1 MAVRGYVVTM
11 IRTKDA
17 LAYHRDGR
25 PGKIEVVPT
34 KPMTTQRDLSLAYT
48 PGVAEPCR
56 AIHADPRAV
65 DLYTARKNLVAVVT
79 NGTAVLGLGD
89 IGPLAAKPVMEGKAV
104 LFKKYADIDVFD
116 IELDARDPEKLI
128 ETVAALEP
136 TFGGINLEDIAAP
149 DCFHIE
155 EELQRRMRIPVFH
168 DDQHGTAIIS
178 SAALMNA
185 CELVEKDLASLRVTC
200 IGAGAAAMG
209 SMRMWAKLGVRPEN
223 ITLFDLDGVIRVDR
237 PGLDAYRMAF
247 ARAAGDPRRSLA
259 EAIEGADVLIGLSA
273 GGIVTPDMLQGMAPK
288 PIIFAL
294 ANPDPEIT
302 YEEAVKARPDAIV
315 GTGRSDYPNQV
326 NNVLGFPYV
335 FRGALD
341 VGASQINDAMKLAA
355 ARALAELAHSG
366 VTDDVLAAYGGD
378 PLKFGPT
385 YLIPKPVDSRLLV
398 WVAPAVAQA
407 AMESGVAR
415 DEIDLDAYRYQL
427 AQKLKPSLKAMWH
440 VSSLARRA
448 PKRIVFPEGTEDAI
462 VRAAEILV
470 QEGIA
475 YPILLGPSQ
484 IIREKADEI
493 GVDLDG
499 VEILEAVTSPSLG
512 AYAQAL
518 FELRC
523 RKGVTLPAARRLV
536 GRRVNF
542 ALMMLRQGDADG
554 VIAGLTRPY
563 PETILPAL
571 QIIGT
576 RDDVKR
582 AAGCYLVVTKDE
594 VKLLADTTINIE
606 PDAETLAEIAILTA
620 GMARSLGIPP
630 RIAMLSFSNFGDV
643 DHEGSR
649 RVAKAVEIVRT
660 RRPDLMIDGEMQ
672 ADVALLESARAPY
685 PFSKLEGSANVLV
698 FPSLSAGNIGYKLLA
713 SLGADVVGPFVLG
726 LRQPVNV
733 LSQSSS
739 VSNIVDIATLT
750 VTHAIALETAA
761 LRRSSRPPSRRHS
774 RPPRS

>member
-1 MAVRGYVVTM
+1 M

-17 LAYHRDGR
+17 LAYHSEGR

-34 KPMTTQRDLSLAYT
+34 KPTATQRDLSLAYT

-56 AIHADPRAV
+56 VIHADPRTV
-65 DLYTARKNLVAVVT
+65 DLYTARRNLVAVVT

-128 ETVAALEP
+128 EIVAALEP

-155 EELQRRMRIPVFH
+155 EELQRRMRIPVMH

-185 CELVEKDLASLRVTC
+185 CELLEKDFASLRVTC

-209 SMRMWAKLGVRPEN
+209 SMRLWTKLGVKAEN

-247 ARAAGDPRRSLA
+247 AQPASDPRRSLA

-273 GGIVTPDMLQGMAPK
+273 GGIVTPEMLKRMAAR
-288 PIIFAL
+288 PIIFPL

-302 YEEAVKARPDAIV
+302 YEEAVEARPDAIV
-315 GTGRSDYPNQV
+315 GTGRSDYPNQI

-341 VGASQINDAMKLAA
+341 VGASQINDAMKIAA

-378 PLKFGPT
+378 PLKFGPN
-385 YLIPKPVDSRLLV
+385 YLIPKPVDARLLV
-398 WVAPAVAQA
+398 WVAPAVAEA
-407 AMESGVAR
+407 AMQSGVAR
-415 DEIDLDAYRYQL
+415 DTIDLEAYGHQL

-440 VSSLARRA
+440 VNTVARRA
-448 PKRIVFPEGTEDAI
+448 PKRIVFPEGTEHAI
-462 VRAAEILV
+462 LRAAEILV

-475 YPILLGPSQ
+475 HPVLLGPGH
-484 IIREKADEI
+484 IIREQAAEI
-493 GVDLDG
+493 GVELDG
-499 VEILEAVTSPSLG
+499 IEILESLESE
-512 AYAQAL
+512 ALERYAQAL
-518 FELRC
+518 FGLRN
-523 RKGVTLPAARRLV
+523 RKGITLPAARRLV

-542 ALMMLRQGDADG
+542 ALMMLREGDADG
-554 VIAGLTRPY
+554 MVGGLTRPY

-571 QIIGT
+571 QIIGV
-576 RDDVKR
+576 RDDVSR
-582 AAGCYLVVTKDE
+582 AAGCYLVVTKNE

-606 PDAETLAEIAILTA
+606 PDAQTLAEIAILTA
-620 GMARSLGIPP
+620 GMAKNLGITP

-643 DHEGSR
+643 DHGSSR
-649 RVAKAVEIVRT
+649 RVAEAVEIVRA

-685 PFSKLEGSANVLV
+685 PFSSLEGSANVLV

-713 SLGADVVGPFVLG
+713 SLGADVVGPIVMG
-726 LRQPVNV
+726 LRKPVNV

-750 VTHAIALETAA
+750 VAHAVALERAA
-761 LRRSSRPPSRRHS
+761 VRRASRPPGRRHS
-774 RPPRS
+774 RPPRM